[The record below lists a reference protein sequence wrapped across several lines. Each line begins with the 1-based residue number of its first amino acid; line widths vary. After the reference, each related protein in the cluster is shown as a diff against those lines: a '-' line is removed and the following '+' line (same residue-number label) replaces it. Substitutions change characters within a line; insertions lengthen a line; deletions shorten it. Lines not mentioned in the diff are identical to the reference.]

1 MPIADVAMCHSASGA
16 LLKYLNATVMGTNTG
31 MNCPHIAVFRTAN
44 RANRWG
50 HLEKPLCL
58 HLKEVEMSDEM
69 KVVPILPDGKYVIEI
84 PAGYDVEPK
93 SIAEAIDVLMEGD
106 VGFLILSPGLKLVR
120 VDKDD
125 IQKT

>member
-1 MPIADVAMCHSASGA
+1 
-16 LLKYLNATVMGTNTG
+16 
-31 MNCPHIAVFRTAN
+31 
-44 RANRWG
+44 
-50 HLEKPLCL
+50 
-58 HLKEVEMSDEM
+58 MSDEM